1 MKPKADK
8 LRSERQFQVREM
20 VLLNVQPYA
29 QHSVVS
35 RPCPKLAFKFFGP
48 YKVLEHI
55 GSVAYH
61 LELPDSAQ
69 VHPVFHVS
77 SSSCLLLT
85 ILRVFS
91 TIPPSSDLS
100 KHEVEPVEVMERRL
114 VKKGRR
120 AIPQVLVH

>member
-35 RPCPKLAFKFFGP
+35 RPCQKLAFKFFGP

-69 VHPVFHVS
+69 VHLVFHVS

-85 ILRVFS
+85 ILQCFLLFLLAL
-91 TIPPSSDLS
+91 ILANMKWNLS
-100 KHEVEPVEVMERRL
+100 KSW
-114 VKKGRR
+114 KD
-120 AIPQVLVH
+120 AW